1 MADPRANLVPF
12 ERGNGAAVRHGA
24 FAVLRLAPRAEEIAD
39 EIRGLVPA
47 GSDADEP
54 AVRLL
59 ALALAQVEAATLYLA
74 EHGIVDSRGKPQ
86 GILKH
91 LGTMTNT
98 AARLCDR
105 LGLTPTSRAALGLDL
120 TRARGEALRAH
131 LAERYDEEA
140 SSSSRS
146 RAS

>member
-12 ERGNGAAVRHGA
+12 GRGNGAAVRHGA

-39 EIRGLVPA
+39 EVRGLVPA
-47 GSDADEP
+47 GSPADEP
-54 AVRLL
+54 ALRLL
-59 ALALAQVEAATLYLA
+59 ALSLAQVEAATLYLA
-74 EHGIVDSRGKPQ
+74 ENGVVDSRGKPQ

-105 LGLTPTSRAALGLDL
+105 LGLTPTSRASLGLDL

-131 LAERYDEEA
+131 IAESYGDGAEP
-140 SSSSRS
+140 SSRS
-146 RAS
+146 RSS